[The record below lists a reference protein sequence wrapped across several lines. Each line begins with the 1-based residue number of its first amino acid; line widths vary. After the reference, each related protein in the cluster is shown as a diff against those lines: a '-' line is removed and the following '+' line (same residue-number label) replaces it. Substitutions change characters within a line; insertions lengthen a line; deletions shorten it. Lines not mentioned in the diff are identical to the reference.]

1 MNAEA
6 AAAAVIQ
13 DTVRVN
19 VYAVI
24 SDAVERGVETGYYRA
39 HKHTDKPSKATVELA
54 VYDAVMSEISEVIV
68 FP

>member
-1 MNAEA
+1 MSDEYA
-6 AAAAVIQ
+6 ASAVIQ

-24 SDAVERGVETGYYRA
+24 TDAVERGITRGYRRA
-39 HKHTDKPSKATVELA
+39 HKHDDHPKQDQLEACIYE
-54 VYDAVMSEISEVIV
+54 AVMSEICEVIV